1 MGVIYEFRG
10 DPAGGETFAEAVR
23 AEKAV
28 GRLALPPEVEGHPL
42 RRIGAHAFSDQTDLL
57 EIEIPDTVR
66 EIRSYAFYGCE
77 RLRRIRLSDSVSDLY
92 DGVIRLCPS
101 LREIE
106 IDLRRGGYRLVED
119 LLGDT
124 DACLRLLLHGPDG
137 DACLVFPSYADE
149 AREDPWARAIHISI
163 VGCGYRYR
171 QCVSRKGI
179 DYREYDRLFS
189 WAAQRYSDP
198 AAETALARLRYPF
211 RLDASAG
218 EAYRS
223 WLSAHWKETAL
234 MLLDRTDTEG
244 LAVLLDAAHPDR
256 DGLDAALRKASEN
269 GNTEAGALLMSASG
283 GRDRREPETFT
294 L

>member
-23 AEKAV
+23 AEKAA

-106 IDLRRGGYRLVED
+106 IDLRRGGYRLVEI
-119 LLGDT
+119 G
-124 DACLRLLLHGPDG
+124 
-137 DACLVFPSYADE
+137 
-149 AREDPWARAIHISI
+149 RAH
-163 VGCGYRYR
+163 V
-171 QCVSRKGI
+171 
-179 DYREYDRLFS
+179 
-189 WAAQRYSDP
+189 
-198 AAETALARLRYPF
+198 
-211 RLDASAG
+211 
-218 EAYRS
+218 
-223 WLSAHWKETAL
+223 
-234 MLLDRTDTEG
+234 
-244 LAVLLDAAHPDR
+244 
-256 DGLDAALRKASEN
+256 
-269 GNTEAGALLMSASG
+269 
-283 GRDRREPETFT
+283 
-294 L
+294 